1 MIAPT
6 AIRPRVLVMMA
17 TYNGECYL
25 AEQIDSILA
34 QEDVAVSLLISDDGS
49 SDKTCA
55 ICEGYAQ
62 RFANVKFR
70 VNPHNK
76 GLSKNFMDML
86 YESDVDLY
94 DYLAFSDQDDFW
106 ESCKLARAIEKLR
119 SSGSGPRLYYS
130 DVCNVNERLNGDGRE
145 FEPFAGRADSLAL
158 LLTVNWASGCTMVLN
173 REFARILK
181 EYEPPSWPRNHDGWI
196 HLVAL
201 ACGWAVSDLENSYI
215 KRRLSGENQVG
226 ERGLGRIDLARIR
239 MMFHWLVSDG
249 GNPHWGTRTAKYAL
263 EGYSRYMPKENISLL
278 KQYARAPKSLL
289 MRLKLCVDP
298 RFKSPY
304 RQENILYSVKM
315 ILNKY

>member
-6 AIRPRVLVMMA
+6 AVKPRVLVMMA
-17 TYNGECYL
+17 TYNGERYL
-25 AEQIDSILA
+25 AEQIDSILV
-34 QEDVAVSLLISDDGS
+34 QEDVAVSLLVSDDGS
-49 SDKTCA
+49 SDGTCA
-55 ICEGYAQ
+55 MCEDYAR
-62 RFANVKFR
+62 RFENVQFR
-70 VNPHNK
+70 VNPQNK
-76 GLSKNFMDML
+76 GLAKNFMDML
-86 YESDVDLY
+86 YESNLGKY
-94 DYLAFSDQDDFW
+94 DFFAFSDQDDYW
-106 ESCKLARAIEKLR
+106 MSCKLIKAIEKLKR
-119 SSGSGPRLYYS
+119 SGSGPRMYYS
-130 DVCNVNERLNGDGRE
+130 DVCNVDSELNGGSRE
-145 FEPFAGRADSLAL
+145 YRPFAAKSGSLGL
-158 LLTVNWASGCTMVLN
+158 LLTVNWASGCTMVFN
-173 REFARILK
+173 REFAQKLS
-181 EYEPPSWPRNHDGWI
+181 EYKPQEWPRIHDGWI

-201 ACGWAVSDLENSYI
+201 ACGWAVPDLENSYI

>member
-1 MIAPT
+1 MTSSVAKPH
-6 AIRPRVLVMMA
+6 VLVMMA
-17 TYNGECYL
+17 TYNGERYL
-25 AEQIDSILA
+25 AEQIDSVLA
-34 QEDVAVSLLISDDGS
+34 QDDVEVSLLTSDDGS
-49 SDKTCA
+49 FDKTCA

-62 RFANVKFR
+62 RFANVEFR

-106 ESCKLARAIEKLR
+106 ESCKLARAIEQLR
-119 SSGSGPRLYYS
+119 SSGPGPRLYYS
-130 DVCNVNERLNGDGRE
+130 DVCNVDESLDGDSRE
-145 FEPFAGRADSLAL
+145 FESFAGCADSLAL

-201 ACGWAVSDLENSYI
+201 ACGWAVPDLGNSYI

-249 GNPHWGTRTAKYAL
+249 GNPHGGTRTAKYAL
-263 EGYSRYMPKENISLL
+263 EGYSRYMPEANASLIRL
-278 KQYARAPKSLL
+278 YAHAPESLFT
-289 MRLKLCVDP
+289 RLKLSVDP

-304 RQENILYSVKM
+304 WQENILYSLKM